1 MDLHTSQLIC
11 FCILS
16 VWILWTKLLGF
27 LSLYPGYCVRCEGKC
42 HCSKMACSQV
52 IGCMDNAL
60 DGKIK
65 EGKRASKVA
74 ILLFKVF
81 IKWLTLN
88 QI

>member
-1 MDLHTSQLIC
+1 MDLHTFQLIC
-11 FCILS
+11 FLFCQFGYSEPNCLVS
-16 VWILWTKLLGF
+16 CR
-27 LSLYPGYCVRCEGKC
+27 YPGYCVRCEGKC

-65 EGKRASKVA
+65 EGKRARKVA

>member
-1 MDLHTSQLIC
+1 
-11 FCILS
+11 
-16 VWILWTKLLGF
+16 
-27 LSLYPGYCVRCEGKC
+27 
-42 HCSKMACSQV
+42 MACSQV

-60 DGKIK
+60 DGKII

-88 QI
+88 QILSQLQIPRTKTPNLKIHKEYITKMCIREFFIR